1 MGRILRHL
9 FIAAALAA
17 GLLSGPAFG
26 QDYPN
31 KTITLIVPFPAGG
44 IADSGGRTIA
54 KALGARLGQ
63 SVIVD
68 NKAGA
73 GGIIGGEYV
82 ANSKPD
88 GYTLLT
94 ASNGVVVTYPFLF
107 KKLSFDPRK
116 AFIPVHGVSI
126 TPLMIAV
133 RADAPYKTL
142 AELIAYAKK
151 NPEKVNF
158 ATVGQ
163 GSAHHILAELLQK
176 EAGVKMTHI
185 PYKGGSQAMVDF
197 LGGSIDV
204 MIDYQLGLAP
214 LVEDG
219 KILALGVAANE
230 RLPTMP
236 KTPTF
241 VEQGYKSVVV
251 SAYTLVLA
259 PAETPKPI
267 VDKLAKTV
275 EDMLADP
282 EVIKYYSDRGSIMM
296 KGYGPAELEKFLEDE
311 RAKTKLTLD
320 AAGIQPE

>member
-1 MGRILRHL
+1 MRHL
-9 FIAAALAA
+9 VIAAALAA
-17 GLLSGPAFG
+17 GLLSGPALG
-26 QDYPN
+26 QTYPDRN
-31 KTITLIVPFPAGG
+31 ITLVVPFPAGG
-44 IADSGGRTIA
+44 IADAGGRVVA

-73 GGIIGGEYV
+73 GGIVGAEFV

-94 ASNGVVVTYPFLF
+94 AANGVTVTYPFLF
-107 KKLSFDPRK
+107 KKLSFDPQK
-116 AFIPVHGVSI
+116 AFAPVHGVSI
-126 TPLMIAV
+126 SPLMMAV
-133 RADAPYKTL
+133 RGDAPYKTL

-151 NPEKVNF
+151 NPDKLTF

-163 GSAHHILAELLQK
+163 GSAHHILAELFQK
-176 EAGVKMTHI
+176 EAGIKMTHI

-204 MIDYQLGLAP
+204 MLDYQLGLAP
-214 LVEDG
+214 LVQDG
-219 KILALGVAANE
+219 KAIALGVAAQE
-230 RLPTMP
+230 RLPGMP

-241 VEQGYKSVVV
+241 VEQGFKSVVV
-251 SAYTLVLA
+251 SAYSIVLA
-259 PAETPKPI
+259 PAGTPKPI
-267 VDKLAKTV
+267 VDKLAAAV
-275 EDMLADP
+275 DDMLKDP

-296 KGYGPAELEKFLEDE
+296 KGYGPAELEKFLAEE
-311 RAKTKLTLD
+311 RVKTKQTLD